1 LGHWAVD
8 VGTSIATVTRATS
21 CTADVVAAVG
31 ERVDQA
37 GCVEAA
43 VRIGLVVVAG
53 VVAVARCD
61 WKRQRVALQP
71 LANVVVGAGVNSTT
85 LDVTEEIVKRL
96 DCTAARVHALNILY
110 VVVWVRD
117 GAVASV
123 LCTVGLVVSGAV
135 RATHLRL
142 VVRVRVHLVVA
153 TVVGRRCEPRNQVS
167 LWVRG
172 RVRRVLTLPVLWTE
186 TVTSVCTRICAG
198 LRRVHQD
205 AVVGVRLDV
214 LLQVLGTLEGFATEV
229 ALVRLQG
236 NVNSDV
242 GGDVVALDCSG
253 TAVAPLTR
261 KVEVVG
267 AFAADMALAHMVL
280 ESLLANGGETKA
292 IYRAHQDRT
301 ARKLT

>member
-1 LGHWAVD
+1 MLGHWAVD

-153 TVVGRRCEPRNQVS
+153 TVVGRR
-167 LWVRG
+167 
-172 RVRRVLTLPVLWTE
+172 LPVLWTE

-267 AFAADMALAHMVL
+267 AFAADMALAHMVI
-280 ESLLANGGETKA
+280 EEVT
-292 IYRAHQDRT
+292 Y
-301 ARKLT
+301 